1 MWENAYYG
9 PGSDDGVM
17 QLADGPIGC
26 ANGFEWARTRTAARL
41 RGRVRLLAGGM
52 CFPSFPQ
59 LGADAAAGSGSAT
72 TARCSTSRVSR
83 RAAWRACS
91 GCLRCIPRTSATSS
105 WRRR

>member
-9 PGSDDGVM
+9 PGEDDGVM

-52 CFPSFPQ
+52 CFPSFPTWA
-59 LGADAAAGSGSAT
+59 LTRRWFWERDHGSMLDF
-72 TARCSTSRVSR
+72 ARESPGR
-83 RAAWRACS
+83 WRACS
-91 GCLRCIPRTSATSS
+91 GCLRCIPRTWATSS
-105 WRRR
+105 CRRR